1 MFKEFRDF
9 ALKGNVVDLA
19 IGVIIGAAFGV
30 IVSSLV
36 DDVFMPVIG
45 LVLGHVDFSNLFVVL
60 SNPNNVPVTSL
71 AAAKAAGVA
80 TLNIGLF
87 INAVVKFL
95 IVAFVLFLVVKGIN
109 RLKKKEPA
117 APAAPPAPTKEE
129 VLLTEIRDALRGKT
143 KSMPMAAAKAP
154 SVTAKPAAKTAA
166 KKPAA
171 KAATA
176 AKAPVK
182 KAAAKAPAKKAAAK
196 KAPAKKAAAKKAPA
210 KKAAAKK
217 APAKKAG
224 KK

>member
-9 ALKGNVVDLA
+9 AIKGNVVDLA
-19 IGVIIGAAFGV
+19 IGVIIGAAFGL

-45 LVLGHVDFSNLFVVL
+45 LILGRIDFSNLFIVL
-60 SNPNNVPVTSL
+60 SNPNNVPVPSL

-87 INAVVKFL
+87 INAVVKFV

-109 RLKKKEPA
+109 SLKRKEPA
-117 APAAPPAPTKEE
+117 ATAATSEPTKEE

-154 SVTAKPAAKTAA
+154 SFSANPAAA

-171 KAATA
+171 KTAKPAAAKPATA

-182 KAAAKAPAKKAAAK
+182 K
-196 KAPAKKAAAKKAPA
+196 
-210 KKAAAKK
+210 
-217 APAKKAG
+217 
-224 KK
+224 